1 MLTKL
6 HIRNYAIIEKV
17 TIDFSKNLT
26 IITGETG
33 AGKSI
38 LLGALN
44 LIMGGRADTKV
55 LHDTEQKCV
64 VEAHFAIKNYNL
76 KHFFE
81 QHELDYDDEL
91 VISREI
97 TPSGKSRAFI
107 NDTPTQ
113 LPVLKQLTAALIDLH
128 QQFDTLDIHNVSFQ
142 LRMIDALAGNKTI
155 LAKYDTDYKNYQTN
169 RRKLSDL
176 EMKNKSGA
184 KEMDF
189 LLFQLNELN
198 EADLMPGEQESLES
212 ELKTL
217 SNAEE
222 IKRILT
228 ASYDALAENEQAI
241 TGGLRTISLQLS
253 TVTNFQKD
261 LPNLYERL
269 QTALYEID
277 DIANELNDI
286 ADDTEYDPE
295 RIEEVN
301 DRLSV
306 LFKLQKKHQVAD
318 IEALIALRNELQDRV
333 GDFGDLSGEIE
344 RLQQIIDKQHDDL
357 LRQAADLSTRRKAV
371 IEDFEERVHT
381 MLRPLSMPFAQLKV
395 QLDTTNEL
403 TATGSDKI
411 SFLFSANKGGRLE
424 TLKDVASGGEISR
437 LTLVTKSLVASSIP
451 LPTMIFDD
459 RDAGVSGD
467 VAGKMGSILH
477 QLAKSQ
483 QVIAIT
489 HSPQVSARADV
500 HYFVYK
506 HHGDNRT
513 TTNVKQLSHQE
524 RILEIAKML
533 SSDPPSKAAIE
544 NATSLLQVSGK

>member
-17 TIDFSKNLT
+17 TIDFSNNLT

-55 LHDTEQKCV
+55 LHDTDQKCV
-64 VEAHFAIKNYNL
+64 VEAHFSIKNYNL
-76 KHFFE
+76 EAFFTE
-81 QHELDYDDEL
+81 HELDYDHEL

-128 QQFDTLDIHNVSFQ
+128 QQFDSLDIHNVSFQ
-142 LRMIDALAGNKTI
+142 LRMIDALAGNKSL
-155 LAKYDTDYKNYQTN
+155 LATYETDFRNYQAN
-169 RRKLSDL
+169 CKKLAEYQQKS
-176 EMKNKSGA
+176 KSGA

-189 LLFQLNELN
+189 LLFQLDELN
-198 EADLMPGEQESLES
+198 EAELQQGEQELLET

-217 SNAEE
+217 ANAEE

-228 ASYDALAENEQAI
+228 AAYDGLAENEQAI
-241 TGGLRTISLQLS
+241 TGGLRSVIAQLS
-253 TVTNFQKD
+253 SVTNFQKD
-261 LPNLYERL
+261 LPALYERL
-269 QTALYEID
+269 QTALYELD
-277 DIANELNDI
+277 DVANELNDI
-286 ADDTEYDPE
+286 AEDTEHDPE

-301 DRLSV
+301 DRLSL
-306 LFKLQKKHQVAD
+306 LFKLQKKHQAPN
-318 IEALIALRNELQDRV
+318 IEALIVLRNELQQQV
-333 GDFGDLSGEIE
+333 GGFADLSGEIE
-344 RLQQIIDKQHDDL
+344 RLQQQIDKQYNL
-357 LRQAADLSTRRKAV
+357 LLQQAENLSNRRLSV
-371 IEDFEERVHT
+371 VEDFENRVHT

-395 QLDTTNEL
+395 QIETGAEL
-403 TATGSDKI
+403 TATGNNKI

-424 TLKDVASGGEISR
+424 TLKEVASGGEISR

-451 LPTMIFDD
+451 LPTMIFDEI
-459 RDAGVSGD
+459 DAGVSGD
-467 VAGKMGSILH
+467 VAGKMGNILH
-477 QLAKSQ
+477 ELARKQ

-489 HSPQVSARADV
+489 HSPQVSARADA

-513 TTNVKQLSHQE
+513 TTNVKQLTHDE

-533 SSDPPSKAAIE
+533 SSDPPSKAAVE
-544 NATSLLQVSGK
+544 NATSLLQLA

>member
-38 LLGALN
+38 LLGALH

-64 VEAHFAIKNYNL
+64 VEAHFAIKDYNL
-76 KHFFE
+76 KPFFE

-113 LPVLKQLTAALIDLH
+113 LPILKQLTAALIDLH

-142 LRMIDALAGNKTI
+142 LRMIDALAGNKS
-155 LAKYDTDYKNYQTN
+155 LLVAYDNDYKSYQAN
-169 RRKLSDL
+169 RRKLAEL
-176 EMKNKSGA
+176 EAMSKSGA

-189 LLFQLNELN
+189 LLFQLNELH
-198 EADLMPGEQESLES
+198 EADLQKGEQESLET

-228 ASYDALAENEQAI
+228 ASYDALAESEQAI
-241 TGGLRTISLQLS
+241 TGGVRAVSLQLS
-253 TVTNFQKD
+253 AVTDFQKD
-261 LPNLYERL
+261 LPALYERL
-269 QTALYEID
+269 QTALYELD
-277 DIANELNDI
+277 DIATELNDI

-306 LFKLQKKHQVAD
+306 LFKLQKKHQATGV
-318 IEALIALRNELQDRV
+318 EELIALRDDLQGRV
-333 GDFGDLSGEIE
+333 GGFGDLSGEIE
-344 RLQQIIDKQHDDL
+344 RIKQTIDKQYTQL
-357 LRQAADLSTRRKAV
+357 AAQATELSARRNGV
-371 IEDFEERVHT
+371 IADFEERVHT

-395 QLDTTNEL
+395 QLETTSEL
-403 TATGSDKI
+403 TAIGSDKI

-451 LPTMIFDD
+451 LPTMIFDEI
-459 RDAGVSGD
+459 DAGVSGD
-467 VAGKMGSILH
+467 VAGKMGNILNH
-477 QLAKSQ
+477 LAKSQ

-489 HSPQVSARADV
+489 HSPQVSARADA

-506 HHGDNRT
+506 HHGDDRT

-524 RILEIAKML
+524 RIMEIAKML

-544 NATSLLQVSGK
+544 NATSLLQVS

>member
-17 TIDFSKNLT
+17 TIDFSENLT

-64 VEAHFAIKNYNL
+64 VEAHFAIKSYNL
-76 KHFFE
+76 KSFFDE
-81 QHELDYDDEL
+81 NELDYDDEL

-142 LRMIDALAGNKTI
+142 LRMIDALAGNKPF
-155 LAKYDTDYKNYQTN
+155 LASYENDFKTYQNT
-169 RRKLSDL
+169 RKKLAELQELS
-176 EMKNKSGA
+176 KSGA

-189 LLFQLNELN
+189 LLFQLKELD
-198 EADLMPGEQESLES
+198 EADLQKGEQELLET

-217 SNAEE
+217 ANAEE
-222 IKRILT
+222 IKRNLT
-228 ASYDALAENEQAI
+228 AAYDGLAENEQAI
-241 TGGLRTISLQLS
+241 TGGLRTIAQQLS
-253 TVTNFQKD
+253 SVVGFQKD
-261 LPNLYERL
+261 LPLLYERL
-269 QTALYEID
+269 QAAMYELD

-286 ADDTEYDPE
+286 AEDTEHDPE

-306 LFKLQKKHQVAD
+306 LFKLQKKHQAAD
-318 IEALIALRNELQDRV
+318 VEGLIQLRDELQVRV
-333 GDFGDLSGEIE
+333 GGFGDLSGEIE
-344 RLQQIIDKQHDDL
+344 RLQKTIAAQHEAL
-357 LRQAADLSTRRKAV
+357 LEKAAALSARRTAV
-371 IEDFEERVHT
+371 IPDFEERVHE
-381 MLRPLSMPFAQLKV
+381 MLRPLSMPFAQLKIN
-395 QLDTTNEL
+395 LETGGDL
-403 TATGSDKI
+403 AASGSDKI

-451 LPTMIFDD
+451 LPTMIFDEI
-459 RDAGVSGD
+459 DAGVSGD
-467 VAGKMGSILH
+467 VAGKMGNILN

-489 HSPQVSARADV
+489 HSPQVSARADA

-506 HHGDNRT
+506 HHGDDRT
-513 TTNVKQLSHQE
+513 TTNVKQLSHE
-524 RILEIAKML
+524 ARVMEIAKML
-533 SSDPPSKAAIE
+533 SSDPPSAAAIE
-544 NATSLLQVSGK
+544 NATSLLKDI

>member
-38 LLGALN
+38 LLGALH

-64 VEAHFAIKNYNL
+64 VEANFAIKDYNL
-76 KHFFE
+76 KPFFE

-113 LPVLKQLTAALIDLH
+113 LPILKQLTAALIDLH

-142 LRMIDALAGNKTI
+142 LRMIDALAGNKS
-155 LAKYDTDYKNYQTN
+155 LLVAYDNDYKSYQAN
-169 RRKLSDL
+169 RRKLAEL
-176 EMKNKSGA
+176 EAMSKSGA

-189 LLFQLNELN
+189 LLFQLNELH
-198 EADLMPGEQESLES
+198 EADLQKGEQESLET

-228 ASYDALAENEQAI
+228 ASYDALAESEQAI
-241 TGGLRTISLQLS
+241 TGGVRAVSLQLS
-253 TVTNFQKD
+253 AVTDFQKD
-261 LPNLYERL
+261 LPALYERL
-269 QTALYEID
+269 QTALYELD
-277 DIANELNDI
+277 DIATELNDI

-306 LFKLQKKHQVAD
+306 LFKLQKKHQATGV
-318 IEALIALRNELQDRV
+318 EELIALRDDLQGRV
-333 GDFGDLSGEIE
+333 GGFGDLSGEIE
-344 RLQQIIDKQHDDL
+344 RIKQTIDKQYTQL
-357 LRQAADLSTRRKAV
+357 AAQATELSARRNGV
-371 IEDFEERVHT
+371 IADFEERVHT

-395 QLDTTNEL
+395 QLETTSEL
-403 TATGSDKI
+403 TAIGSDKI

-451 LPTMIFDD
+451 LPTMIFDEI
-459 RDAGVSGD
+459 DAGVSGD
-467 VAGKMGSILH
+467 VAGKMGNILNH
-477 QLAKSQ
+477 LAKSQ

-489 HSPQVSARADV
+489 HSPQVSARADA

-506 HHGDNRT
+506 HHGDDRT

-524 RILEIAKML
+524 RIMEIAKML

-544 NATSLLQVSGK
+544 NATSLLQVS